1 MSATR
6 TALVLSFLIALPSA
20 SLYAADA
27 KHTQSGGEAR
37 QAELDILRDTIR
49 ANKRAFVAVNLRLT
63 DEEAARFWPLYDRYE
78 GELRTINDRVVKL
91 LDEYSNS
98 FPNLADDR
106 AAALIGDYLTA
117 EADRAQLRR
126 TYLPEFSKALPG
138 RKVARFYQ
146 LENKMEA
153 VLRYDL
159 AAHIPVVEP

>member
-6 TALVLSFLIALPSA
+6 TALVLSFLIALASA

>member
-1 MSATR
+1 MPIAAETATD
-6 TALVLSFLIALPSA
+6 TTIAG
-20 SLYAADA
+20 
-27 KHTQSGGEAR
+27 TE
-37 QAELDILRDTIR
+37 I
-49 ANKRAFVAVNLRLT
+49 AVGQ
-63 DEEAARFWPLYDRYE
+63 WS
-78 GELRTINDRVVKL
+78 ELRTINDRVVKL
-91 LDEYSNS
+91 IDEYSNS
-98 FPNLADDR
+98 FPKLTDDR

-126 TYLPEFSKALPG
+126 TYLPEFSKALSG